1 VKIVKSREQ
10 RRSTRTGNGHGS
22 LRCHTLKAKTL
33 RVPAGWNKPASRCGR
48 LTCREVEKTWG
59 RVAMQVEPV
68 SVTSDDDGAE
78 REQTWGDTG
87 IQPEGSLR
95 ETLKSAEAWK
105 RMVKYWT
112 IPYFGGGVG
121 TLRVLKHLK
130 V

>member
-1 VKIVKSREQ
+1 
-10 RRSTRTGNGHGS
+10 
-22 LRCHTLKAKTL
+22 
-33 RVPAGWNKPASRCGR
+33 

-59 RVAMQVEPV
+59 RVAMQVEPA

-121 TLRVLKHLK
+121 TLRVLKHQK